1 MGIIRTQSIK
11 NSINLYIG
19 IIIGAI
25 NTILVF
31 PFVFEANPEYWGL
44 LQLLVSYSIVIS
56 SFSHLG
62 SPHILIRYFP
72 KFKNKDEL
80 ITFLFVLCLFGFIFF
95 LSSFFLLKD
104 YLLTTFDFSP
114 LFSEYFHLLVGF
126 VFSLMFFD
134 LFNSVSRSYLDSTT
148 PIFLN
153 EVYLRVATLLLLV
166 AYHFS
171 FIDFSNFLWLYLI
184 AYVSKLVFLFI
195 IQLYRKQISLSF
207 KWSGVHFNQI
217 RYGLYVILGSGAA
230 ILVSRID
237 MIMIDYFLDLKHVAY
252 YGLAFFIGSV
262 IKVPGRSLSSI
273 STPLISKA
281 FEENDTNQIVQIYKK
296 TSINLLAISSLMFLL
311 IWLNIDEILSIL
323 PEKFQQGKYVVLYIG
338 LSQVINLSFGLNGL
352 IIINSKFF
360 RKDILFNF
368 ILLAFIVLTNILF
381 IPIYGIDGAALASL
395 ISILLH
401 NIIKIVFLYSKMK
414 IQPFSIQTI
423 KVLFLSIV
431 IYLLFQWIPA
441 FDNFILSILIKSVL
455 ILLTF
460 VPLLI
465 YMNVSADVNDIYN
478 TLKRRLYEL
487 LR

>member
-1 MGIIRTQSIK
+1 MGIIRKQSIH
-11 NSINLYIG
+11 NSIGLYIG
-19 IIIGAI
+19 VFIGAV
-25 NTILVF
+25 NTILIY
-31 PFVFEANPEYWGL
+31 PFVFESNPEYWGL

-62 SPHILIRYFP
+62 SPYILIRYFP
-72 KFKNKDEL
+72 KFKNKDDL
-80 ITFLFVLCLFGFIFF
+80 ITFLFVLCLFGFILFS
-95 LSSFFLLKD
+95 SSFFLFKD
-104 YLLTTFDFSP
+104 YLLSIFDFSP
-114 LFSEYFHLLVGF
+114 LFSEYFYLIVGF

-153 EVYLRVATLLLLV
+153 EVYLRVATLLILV

-171 FIDFSNFLWLYLI
+171 LINFSNFLWLYLI
-184 AYVSKLVFLFI
+184 AFASKLVFLFI
-195 IQLYRKQISLSF
+195 IQLYRKQISFSF
-207 KWSGVHFNQI
+207 KWSGVYLNQI
-217 RYGLYVILGSGAA
+217 RYGLYVILGNGAA

-237 MIMIDYFLDLKHVAY
+237 MIMIEYFLDLKYVAY

-281 FEENDTNQIVQIYKK
+281 FKDNNINEIVQIYKK
-296 TSINLLAISSLMFLL
+296 TAINLLVISSLMFLI

-338 LSQVINLSFGLNGL
+338 LSQLIILSSGLNGL

-381 IPIYGIDGAALASL
+381 IPIYGIEGAALASL

-401 NIIKIVFLYSKMK
+401 NVIKIVFLYSKMK
-414 IQPFSIQTI
+414 IQPFSTQTI
-423 KVLFLSIV
+423 KVLFLSIG
-431 IYLLFQWIPA
+431 IYLLFQWIPT
-441 FDNFILSILIKSVL
+441 FDIIILSILFKSVL
-455 ILLTF
+455 ILLIF
-460 VPLLI
+460 IPLLI
-465 YMNVSADVNDIYN
+465 FMNISSDINDIYN
-478 TLKRRLYEL
+478 ILKRRLYEL

>member
-19 IIIGAI
+19 IIIGAV

-80 ITFLFVLCLFGFIFF
+80 ITFLFVLCLFGFILFS
-95 LSSFFLLKD
+95 SSFFLLKD
-104 YLLTTFDFSP
+104 YLLSTFDFSP
-114 LFSEYFHLLVGF
+114 LFSENFHLLVGF

-153 EVYLRVATLLLLV
+153 EVYLRIITLFLLV

-171 FIDFSNFLWLYLI
+171 LIDFTNFLWLYLFS
-184 AYVSKLVFLFI
+184 YFSKLVFLFI
-195 IQLYRKQISLSF
+195 IQLFKKQIRLCF
-207 KWSGVHFNQI
+207 KWGGVDFNQI

-296 TSINLLAISSLMFLL
+296 TSINLLVISSLMFLV
-311 IWLNIDEILSIL
+311 IWLNIDEMLSIL
-323 PEKFQQGKYVVLYIG
+323 PEKFQQGKYVVLFIG
-338 LSQVINLSFGLNGL
+338 LSQVINLSSGLNGL
-352 IIINSKFF
+352 IIINSIYF

-368 ILLAFIVLTNILF
+368 ILLVFIVLTNILF

-395 ISILLH
+395 ISIFFH
-401 NIIKIVFLYSKMK
+401 NIIKIIFLYSKMK
-414 IQPFSIQTI
+414 IQPFSFQTV
-423 KVLFLSIV
+423 KVLFISIG
-431 IYLLFQWIPA
+431 IYFLFQWIPT
-441 FDNFILSILIKSVL
+441 FDNFILSIVVKTIL

-460 VPLLI
+460 LPLLI
-465 YMNVSADVNDIYN
+465 LMNISSDVNDIYN
-478 TLKRRLYEL
+478 TLKRKLNEL